1 MKMGSRLPVCT
12 PPVGPYWGRRAVL
25 ATMHGKEAAVQPPF
39 RDGLGLTVWTPP
51 GLDTDALGTFTGE
64 TQRVGTISETALA
77 KAQLGMA
84 AASASIGIA
93 SEGSY
98 GPHPHMPFVAIGIE
112 VMVLIDDERG
122 IVVRE
127 QMIDEAP
134 MFDHMI
140 VNDEAAL
147 EPFLAR
153 IGFPGHAVVVQ
164 PHQPD
169 DDGQLFFK
177 GIRDRD
183 ELGRALSK
191 AADGSVDKRA
201 FIQTDMR
208 AHMNPS
214 RMAALSCLAHKLCA
228 RLTSLCPGCSS
239 PGFGIVKIEQGLPCA
254 GCGASSLMARHR
266 IFGCAACDY
275 RETRPR
281 EDGCTEA
288 DPGHCPR
295 CNP

>member
-1 MKMGSRLPVCT
+1 MKMASRLPICT
-12 PPVGPYWGRRAVL
+12 PRIGPYWGREAVL

-64 TQRVGTISETALA
+64 IRRVGSITETALA
-77 KAQLGMA
+77 KARLGMA

-112 VMVLIDDERG
+112 VMLVIDDELG

-127 QMIDEAP
+127 QLVDEAP
-134 MFDHMI
+134 MFDNMI
-140 VNDEAAL
+140 VNDHVAID
-147 EPFLAR
+147 PFLSR
-153 IGFPGHAVVVQ
+153 IDFPGHAVVVQ

-169 DDGQLFFK
+169 DDSQLLFK
-177 GIRDRD
+177 GIRARN
-183 ELGRALSK
+183 ELERAVSR
-191 AADGSVDKRA
+191 AAAGSIDKRA
-201 FIQTDMR
+201 LIQTDMR

-214 RMAALSCLAHKLCA
+214 RMAALSRLAQKLCA
-228 RLTSLCPGCSS
+228 RLTSLCPDCSS
-239 PGFGIVKIEQGLPCA
+239 PGFGIVEIEQGLPCSW
-254 GCGASSLMARHR
+254 CGGPSLMARHR
-266 IFGCAACDY
+266 IFGCAACDH
-275 RETRPR
+275 REIRPR
-281 EDGCTEA
+281 EDGRTEA